1 MPLFLNPRIGML
13 LLVGLPLAGGASV
26 HPQGTTAFMLGAWSG
41 VLIAGPPLMLLAWM
55 MGVKSLGQ
63 VLAPLFNLPALL
75 LLTGVV
81 LLVYGQELGLG
92 AQAAGA
98 GGLLWWIKRRRF
110 FI

>member
-1 MPLFLNPRIGML
+1 MPFFLNPRFGMM
-13 LLVGLPLAGGASV
+13 LLVGLTLAGGATV
-26 HPQGTTAFMLGAWSG
+26 HPKGATAFMLGAWAG
-41 VLIAGPPLMLLAWM
+41 VLFAGPPLMVMAWM

-63 VLAPLFNLPALL
+63 VLAPLFSLPALL
-75 LLTGVV
+75 LITGVV

-110 FI
+110 LI